1 MTEQKTELHQR
12 PPRMLTIRETART
25 GVLPE
30 HALRAGVKRG
40 EIPHIMVGTKALIN
54 FDKLLK
60 VLEEC

>member
-12 PPRMLTIRETART
+12 PPRMLTIRETAQT

-40 EIPHIMVGTKALIN
+40 EIPHIMCGTKCLIN
-54 FDKLLK
+54 YDRLLQK
-60 VLEEC
+60 LEEC